1 MRTKFQE
8 IENTVDDRV
17 KKILDKLNTRTI
29 TKRLQVFDNED
40 ECVEDGK
47 EGYMSM
53 QFLRN
58 QKKLADR
65 LETTFRALG

>member
-17 KKILDKLNTRTI
+17 KKILDKLKTRTI
-29 TKRLQVFDNED
+29 TKRLQIFDNED

-47 EGYMSM
+47 EDYMSM

-58 QKKLADR
+58 QQKIS
-65 LETTFRALG
+65 

>member
-17 KKILDKLNTRTI
+17 KKILDKLNTRNI

-47 EGYMSM
+47 EDYMSM

-65 LETTFRALG
+65 LETTFRALC